1 MNKQSTSP
9 IPHIADRIKSL
20 FKSARRY
27 RLLRDERARGA
38 RVLPCE
44 QQLEL
49 GLEL

>member
-1 MNKQSTSP
+1 MNKRPASSLPQ
-9 IPHIADRIKSL
+9 IADRIKSL
-20 FKSARRY
+20 FKSAKRY
-27 RLLRDERARGA
+27 RQIRSERARHA